1 MNAKTLIIMSLS
13 ERFHRQDS
21 FIKYKMMECLLL
33 RAYTKV
39 FKTQNFDSLSERF
52 IIPAI
57 QKLKMEFSPLRVLFI
72 LVSLFRLAES
82 SESSCEYGQRVLSE
96 VLMRSSDDMMKSVEN
111 ICEERDTSISP
122 DAQTFLNHV
131 CKHIDVLRDEEVKEW
146 IRTTPTHI
154 VIGVAGGHGDVT
166 EFSPCACATDPESI
180 PSAIR
185 DVISRERS
193 STATSSS
200 FLELNRRIM
209 TRTRRHQQRLLE
221 LAQARV
227 RGACVTKR
235 SETNPSTCEGCVFE
249 HFYHDVQPRTW
260 CVPSK
265 KCSRSCTDTAQ
276 SLCPYGPEPYVNEH
290 YPGKPQL
297 GMTGQALA
305 RAIEKSMV
313 LWTSRSPLVATL
325 EKRRDP
331 VEAKEEVKEEK
342 DELKTTTRPDCKYDV
357 IVGTHN
363 FENGKTNIVPRSST
377 SLTEQL
383 VLDITLPDK
392 SLKLIEDSSSN
403 DFGVTF
409 ELDLK
414 DASGL
419 CPVGTSVRVRKDVL
433 CSDISQEEWTTTV
446 YVPRH
451 SETRGSARVHVEETL
466 TVTGTSNCVVR
477 NVQIGFPNRDVFLSN
492 PIRREPYVRLE
503 RFRDGFH
510 KCSVSR
516 MKKLYESR
524 STFGLFREGILN
536 GYANEHKRM
545 SSKGDRQSLDSLVR
559 FYREHG
565 GNYPFLQSFDTGIHI
580 VIQCKGNNGDDDWN
594 NRMRKCKHG
603 ETMYVNEGNHRFHAA
618 MQSGIPFLPVYV
630 SYEAPL
636 TEGYS
641 RKWNVHRLCLDQ

>member
-1 MNAKTLIIMSLS
+1 M
-13 ERFHRQDS
+13 
-21 FIKYKMMECLLL
+21 
-33 RAYTKV
+33 
-39 FKTQNFDSLSERF
+39 
-52 IIPAI
+52 
-57 QKLKMEFSPLRVLFI
+57 
-72 LVSLFRLAES
+72 RLAES

-96 VLMRSSDDMMKSVEN
+96 VLSRSSDDMMKSMEK
-111 ICEERDTSISP
+111 ICEESDPTISL
-122 DAQTFLNHV
+122 DGKTLLTHV
-131 CKHIDVLRDEEVKEW
+131 CKHIDVMRDEEVKEW

-154 VIGVAGGHGDVT
+154 VVGVAGGHGDVT

-227 RGACVTKR
+227 RGVCVMHR
-235 SETNPSTCEGCVFE
+235 SQTNPRTCEACVFE
-249 HFYHDVQPRTW
+249 HFYHNNVLPRKW

-265 KCSRSCTDTAQ
+265 TCSRSCTDTAQ
-276 SLCPYGPEPYVNEH
+276 SMCPYGPEPYVNEY
-290 YPGKPQL
+290 YPEKPQL
-297 GMTGQALA
+297 GITGQAIA
-305 RAIEKSMV
+305 RAIDRSMV
-313 LWTSRSPLVATL
+313 LWTSRSPLEATL
-325 EKRRDP
+325 EKHGDS
-331 VEAKEEVKEEK
+331 VEGKEEVK
-342 DELKTTTRPDCKYDV
+342 TTTKPDCKYDV

-451 SETRGSARVHVEETL
+451 SETRGSERVHVEETL
-466 TVTGTSNCVVR
+466 TVAGTLNCVVR
-477 NVQIGFPNRDVFLSN
+477 NVRIGFPKRQVFLSN

-503 RFRDGFH
+503 SLRHGFH

-516 MKKLYESR
+516 MKELYESR
-524 STFGLFREGILN
+524 STFGLSREGILN
-536 GYANEHKRM
+536 GRANEHKRM
-545 SSKGDRQSLDSLVR
+545 SVKRDRQSLSSLVR

-565 GNYPFLQSFDTGIHI
+565 GEYPFSESFDSGIHI

-618 MQSGIPFLPVYV
+618 MQSGVPFLPVYV

-636 TEGYS
+636 TEGYA
-641 RKWNVHRLCLDQ
+641 RKFNVYRLCLDQ